1 MAEKITLSEDNIY
14 GPTGFD
20 PAAPA
25 HKSNWIDAF
34 PHNFSG
40 WGPQTP
46 DPGASARAPSTPSDE
61 LVWRGGDDHHNHYV
75 WHFDGRR
82 HRHH

>member
-1 MAEKITLSEDNIY
+1 MAEKIVLSGENAY
-14 GPTGFD
+14 GPGNFD
-20 PAAPA
+20 PGAASP
-25 HKSNWIDAF
+25 KTWTDGL
-34 PHNFSG
+34 PHDFRG

-46 DPGASARAPSTPSDE
+46 DPAEAEPAAPQE
-61 LVWRGGDDHHNHYV
+61 LRWHGGDDHHNHYV

>member
-1 MAEKITLSEDNIY
+1 MADKTQPS
-14 GPTGFD
+14 GGVTPH
-20 PAAPA
+20 AA
-25 HKSNWIDAF
+25 SWTEGF
-34 PHNFSG
+34 PHGFRG

-46 DPGASARAPSTPSDE
+46 DPQEPITSVAPSDE
-61 LVWRGGDDHHNHYV
+61 LVWRGGDDHHNHHV